1 MRQQC
6 IGRKQDSR
14 HGIFLIWIEL
24 YLLRHPGKLQK
35 APVKMP
41 LTDIA
46 VFFEIDRAKIFRTFR
61 ILPYPFLKIFNHLF
75 LLFHS
80 VYSGFFIDHLL
91 NAGFCMF
98 AFHCV
103 IYSHGALIQCT
114 QQYVQPIPLLAPIPP
129 GKTVSGRKTCALKTH
144 TVHIR
149 DLPAAGHLVMPYLR
163 PPQTIPVYIVI
174 PGILRTLY
182 YKFFDHISGD
192 PWRSESNIDFVR
204 RQCRSQKFFQGFH
217 IRLKI
222 PMIVIVFCPGS
233 FQFFEDVSGEIFVR
247 HLPSFK
253 EAFAPRI
260 GVLIDRSL

>member
-1 MRQQC
+1 MRQQG
-6 IGRKQDSR
+6 IGRKQDPR
-14 HGIFLIWIEL
+14 HGIFLIRIEL
-24 YLLRHPGKLQK
+24 YLLRHSGKLQK
-35 APVKMP
+35 APVKMS
-41 LTDIA
+41 LTDIT

-80 VYSGFFIDHLL
+80 IYSGFFIDHLL

-98 AFHCV
+98 AFHRV
-103 IYSHGALIQCT
+103 IYSHGALVQCT
-114 QQYVQPIPLLAPIPP
+114 QQYIQSIPLLAPMPP
-129 GKTVSGRKTCALKTH
+129 GASVSGRKTRAVKTH

-182 YKFFDHISGD
+182 DKFFDHIARD
-192 PWRSESNIDFVR
+192 PWRSERNIDFIR
-204 RQCRSQKFFQGFH
+204 RQRRAQKLFQRFH

-222 PMIVIVFCPGS
+222 PMIVIVFCSGS
-233 FQFFEDVSGEIFVR
+233 FQFFENVSREIFVC
-247 HLPSFK
+247 HLPSLK